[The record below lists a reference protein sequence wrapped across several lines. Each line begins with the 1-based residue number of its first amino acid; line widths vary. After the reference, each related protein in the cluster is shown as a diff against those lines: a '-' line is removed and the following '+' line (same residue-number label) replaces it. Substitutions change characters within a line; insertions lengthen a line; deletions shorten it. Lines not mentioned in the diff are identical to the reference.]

1 MRLLTRFGAR
11 SALRSST
18 CRQPRTVSGRPS
30 IPPLEQARRPKE
42 RHARAYRSE
51 VRPVI
56 FSVPILGRHRFSPIA
71 GAAQN
76 MFSSHWSRLVAEH
89 RPNVRFGSKTDISPS
104 PDDVRFTPESGHELS
119 VPRWRN
125 VIFVDPSEI
134 SAFIAAKC

>member
-11 SALRSST
+11 SAFRSST

-30 IPPLEQARRPKE
+30 IPRLEQARRPKE

-56 FSVPILGRHRFSPIA
+56 FSVLILGRHRFSPIA

-89 RPNVRFGSKTDISPS
+89 LAKRPLWVKNRHFTQSRRCS
-104 PDDVRFTPESGHELS
+104 FTPESGHELS
-119 VPRWRN
+119 VPPWRN